1 MRTWPNAVT
10 REYCHA
16 QLDAHRVF
24 EPKTLVT
31 TVFVNMV
38 AGPVDM
44 NNGMFDLRQG
54 HTTRV
59 DESQPVPS
67 TLVSE
72 AARTL
77 IVFSGATILPDIP
90 EYYRKY
96 PALLDFLSAQKMPW
110 KESRTLAGEIGQYV
124 VMMRQSAEDVYLVGA
139 ATNEEG
145 RTIELPLTFLDD
157 GIFEADVVED
167 GEGAH
172 YLTNR
177 ETLKVSKKQV
187 TKKDTLTLTLAPGGG
202 ACLKFTAHR

>member
-1 MRTWPNAVT
+1 MLLHVNIVMLSWMLTV
-10 REYCHA
+10 Y
-16 QLDAHRVF
+16 F

-96 PALLDFLSAQKMPW
+96 PALLDFLSAQKCRG
-110 KESRTLAGEIGQYV
+110 KR
-124 VMMRQSAEDVYLVGA
+124 A
-139 ATNEEG
+139 A
-145 RTIELPLTFLDD
+145 
-157 GIFEADVVED
+157 
-167 GEGAH
+167 H
-172 YLTNR
+172 
-177 ETLKVSKKQV
+177 
-187 TKKDTLTLTLAPGGG
+187 
-202 ACLKFTAHR
+202 

>member
-16 QLDAHRVF
+16 QLDGHHVF
-24 EPKTLVT
+24 EPKTFVT

-38 AGPVDM
+38 AGPIDM

-77 IVFSGATILPDIP
+77 IAFSGVTILPDIP

-96 PALLDFLSAQKMPW
+96 PAD
-110 KESRTLAGEIGQYV
+110 SRPHVSYALG
-124 VMMRQSAEDVYLVGA
+124 
-139 ATNEEG
+139 EG
-145 RTIELPLTFLDD
+145 RTFRCSYRSDRQP
-157 GIFEADVVED
+157 
-167 GEGAH
+167 
-172 YLTNR
+172 Y
-177 ETLKVSKKQV
+177 
-187 TKKDTLTLTLAPGGG
+187 
-202 ACLKFTAHR
+202 

>member
-1 MRTWPNAVT
+1 MKTKGNGWTKKITELCAQNRLLVDFHDGPVHPYGQMRTWPNAVT

-16 QLDAHRVF
+16 QLDGHHVF
-24 EPKTLVT
+24 EPKTFVT

-77 IVFSGATILPDIP
+77 IIFSGVTILPDIP

-96 PALLDFLSAQKMPW
+96 PALLNFLSAQKMPW
-110 KESRTLAGEIGQYV
+110 RESRTLAGEIGEYIG
-124 VMMRQSAEDVYLVGA
+124 MMRETDDAYLVGA
-139 ATNEEG
+139 ATNESG
-145 RTIELPLTFLDD
+145 RMIDLPSLLWA
-157 GIFEADVVED
+157 GVV
-167 GEGAH
+167 GNKGT
-172 YLTNR
+172 TNR
-177 ETLKVSKKQV
+177 LNTQYI
-187 TKKDTLTLTLAPGGG
+187 P
-202 ACLKFTAHR
+202 